1 MKRKVLKGNENKYDD
16 MPIKYISEPREQ
28 CNQIAKR
35 NAKKALE
42 SLRFDCDLYG
52 IDLTI
57 CIQTFKQ
64 EISRLS
70 KEYEGD

>member
-1 MKRKVLKGNENKYDD
+1 MSKSESEYDHV
-16 MPIKYISEPREQ
+16 PIVYISEPREQ

-42 SLRFDCDLYG
+42 YLRFDCDLYA
-52 IDLTI
+52 IDLTF

-64 EISRLS
+64 EISKLY